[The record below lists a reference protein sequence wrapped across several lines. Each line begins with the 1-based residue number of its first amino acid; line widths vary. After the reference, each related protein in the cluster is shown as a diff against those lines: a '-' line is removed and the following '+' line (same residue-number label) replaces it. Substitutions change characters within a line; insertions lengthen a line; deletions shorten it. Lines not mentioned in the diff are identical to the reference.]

1 MNIRGKTTVAVLGIL
16 LLLLGVTVPYG
27 IYQFNQVRTDTLA
40 NTADDMQTSLEVAL
54 SAKED
59 VWLTNALQIAFNPLV
74 REAMITGDRQL
85 AIDTLTQQ
93 SEVFRENTNFRNVR
107 VHLVDADLRSF
118 VKNWNPDSFGEEL
131 TYSGVYEALRSR
143 REPIISMEPSPRGL
157 RLMAL
162 FPMIEDDEFIGM
174 AVFEG
179 GLNSIK
185 RDLGENQVEFL
196 YLLDNEYLPL
206 AESLSDSPE
215 VDGYTVSQSDIDE
228 EFLTYLQSEFD
239 QQEARDRFA
248 FDDQYLTTVSSVGNH
263 TGEEVG
269 IYILGEQTSVVL
281 ALLAQSRAL
290 VVTLFSLF
298 AGVILLMGILA
309 YIAIGRWIARPLE
322 GIVDFTRLL
331 ADGDLKATMR
341 SERKDEIGQTVRA
354 VGEMA
359 GRLRDVLSSIRTATD
374 NVSTSSR
381 NIGASSQSVSEG
393 SSEQAA
399 SVEETSSSVE
409 QMASQISQNAE
420 NAEQT
425 NIISQ
430 KVLTQTRTTSESVTS
445 AVVAMRQ
452 ITEKISVIDEIA
464 RRTNMLALN
473 AAIEAARAGE
483 AGRGF
488 AVVASEVRRL
498 AERSQVA
505 ASEITDLSR
514 STVDSVEEAGR
525 SFEALVPEIE
535 RTAELVQEITATSK
549 EQSTG
554 AGQITK
560 AVQQLDQVIQGNA
573 AAAEELASTAREL
586 EDQATSLEETIDFFD
601 TGNIADSKIGGVDF
615 ATIRFKHL
623 QWKSRLRKY
632 INGEQTISRD
642 EAVSDRHCALGQW
655 YFAEGLARFGHLE
668 VMQRIEEP
676 HRRLHELVPQIMD
689 LAEAGHRQEAEER
702 LKELG
707 GLSEQI
713 VADLHELEDELR
725 GVEGGAG
732 QPGSNGAKRLLA

>member
-1 MNIRGKTTVAVLGIL
+1 
-16 LLLLGVTVPYG
+16 
-27 IYQFNQVRTDTLA
+27 
-40 NTADDMQTSLEVAL
+40 
-54 SAKED
+54 
-59 VWLTNALQIAFNPLV
+59 
-74 REAMITGDRQL
+74 
-85 AIDTLTQQ
+85 
-93 SEVFRENTNFRNVR
+93 
-107 VHLVDADLRSF
+107 
-118 VKNWNPDSFGEEL
+118 
-131 TYSGVYEALRSR
+131 
-143 REPIISMEPSPRGL
+143 
-157 RLMAL
+157 
-162 FPMIEDDEFIGM
+162 
-174 AVFEG
+174 
-179 GLNSIK
+179 
-185 RDLGENQVEFL
+185 
-196 YLLDNEYLPL
+196 
-206 AESLSDSPE
+206 
-215 VDGYTVSQSDIDE
+215 
-228 EFLTYLQSEFD
+228 
-239 QQEARDRFA
+239 
-248 FDDQYLTTVSSVGNH
+248 
-263 TGEEVG
+263 
-269 IYILGEQTSVVL
+269 
-281 ALLAQSRAL
+281 
-290 VVTLFSLF
+290 
-298 AGVILLMGILA
+298 
-309 YIAIGRWIARPLE
+309 
-322 GIVDFTRLL
+322 
-331 ADGDLKATMR
+331 
-341 SERKDEIGQTVRA
+341 
-354 VGEMA
+354 
-359 GRLRDVLSSIRTATD
+359 
-374 NVSTSSR
+374 
-381 NIGASSQSVSEG
+381 
-393 SSEQAA
+393 
-399 SVEETSSSVE
+399 
-409 QMASQISQNAE
+409 
-420 NAEQT
+420 
-425 NIISQ
+425 
-430 KVLTQTRTTSESVTS
+430 TS

-452 ITEKISVIDEIA
+452 ITDKISVIDEIA

-689 LAEAGHRQEAEER
+689 LAEAGRRQEAEER

-707 GLSEQI
+707 ELSEQI